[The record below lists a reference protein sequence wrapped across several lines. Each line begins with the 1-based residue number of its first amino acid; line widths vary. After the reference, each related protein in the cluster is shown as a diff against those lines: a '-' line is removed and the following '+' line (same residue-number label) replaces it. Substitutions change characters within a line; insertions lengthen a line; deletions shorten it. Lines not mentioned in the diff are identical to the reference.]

1 MFTLEYHGVSQ
12 VQPIHVTRPTESRFD
27 EVWVYSR
34 FIKQNDSPYSNGMG
48 REMHDLVS
56 RDREIRMEGLSKRLE
71 NLCTFVG
78 SEISHYALMVDEDA
92 HRLIIRLT
100 EALFSQVDSI
110 CCTHQTDVMIL
121 VVGS

>member
-1 MFTLEYHGVSQ
+1 
-12 VQPIHVTRPTESRFD
+12 
-27 EVWVYSR
+27 
-34 FIKQNDSPYSNGMG
+34 MG

-56 RDREIRMEGLSKRLE
+56 CEIRMAGLSNRLE
-71 NLCTFVG
+71 NLCNFVG

-100 EALFSQVDSI
+100 EALCSQVGSI
-110 CCTHQTDVMIL
+110 CCAHRTDVMIL

>member
-12 VQPIHVTRPTESRFD
+12 VQLIRVAHPTELRFD
-27 EVWVYSR
+27 EVWVHSR
-34 FIKQNDSPYSNGMG
+34 FIKQNDSPYSNRMG
-48 REMHDLVS
+48 RETHDLVS
-56 RDREIRMEGLSKRLE
+56 REIRMACLSNRLE
-71 NLCTFVG
+71 NLCNFVG